1 MAGSARPLL
10 ALLLSLFVL
19 AFPRYQAAAAPPL
32 CPRSDLAFLD
42 AIESQCPLWIELSSP
57 QEVRFFAMKS

>member
-19 AFPRYQAAAAPPL
+19 AFPRYHAAAAPPL